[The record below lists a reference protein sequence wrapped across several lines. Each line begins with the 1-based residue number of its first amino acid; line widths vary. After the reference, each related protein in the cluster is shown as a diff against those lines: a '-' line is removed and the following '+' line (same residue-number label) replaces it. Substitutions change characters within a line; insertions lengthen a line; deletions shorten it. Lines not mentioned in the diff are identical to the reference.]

1 MPGEMSG
8 CEEKNSLAGLLP
20 PTWRKEG
27 RGEGREEEGG
37 VTILHLAC
45 KRHYWLDGGL
55 PSFSLALS
63 LSTCPSLWTAQSCK
77 TEEKDAEGEQLL
89 DLHLSHT
96 LHRKQS
102 LLVI

>member
-27 RGEGREEEGG
+27 RGEGRKEGRGEGREEEGG

-45 KRHYWLDGGL
+45 
-55 PSFSLALS
+55 
-63 LSTCPSLWTAQSCK
+63 
-77 TEEKDAEGEQLL
+77 
-89 DLHLSHT
+89 
-96 LHRKQS
+96 
-102 LLVI
+102 